1 MPKAYGVDIEMV
13 RRLWFQ
19 RQGLLRP
26 RARKL
31 TRKSFVDHLESCG
44 GLQLDSV
51 NVVDRAHHLTLWSRF
66 GKFDR
71 DLLRR
76 WIYQDKI
83 AYEFWGHEASMLP
96 LSHLPLSRRSFR
108 SFVLHSNW
116 WKEHRPPLGVMR
128 EVRRRISDEGPLE
141 SAEFK
146 ADRGGTGPWW
156 GWKQEK
162 MALEILWR
170 KGELAIADRRHFRR
184 VYDLAERVYPEGPAA
199 GKAEYEDSWLFTGL
213 RGNGIATEK
222 HLLNYFTSPRLK
234 APLRRDVI
242 ARNLKKK
249 RIVPVEVPGRSD
261 SYYATPET
269 LESLARLAKP
279 QGTALICPFD
289 SFLWQ
294 RERAEDLLDFRYR
307 IEIYVPPPKREF
319 GYYVLPI
326 LHEGNLVGRVDPK
339 LHRDRKELEIKAI
352 HLEQGFKAGAEF
364 KKALGETL
372 RDLAGFLDA
381 DKLSLPKGWRRL

>member
-1 MPKAYGVDIEMV
+1 MSKAYRVEIEKV

-26 RARKL
+26 RGRKL
-31 TRKSFVDHLESCG
+31 TQKSFVDHLESCG

-66 GKFDR
+66 GNYDR
-71 DLLRR
+71 DLLKR
-76 WIYQDKI
+76 WLYHDKI
-83 AYEFWGHEASMLP
+83 AYEFWGHEASVLP
-96 LSHLPLSRRSFR
+96 LKHLPLSRRSFS
-108 SFVLHSNW
+108 SFALHSSW
-116 WKEHRPPLGVMR
+116 WKEHRPPQGVMR
-128 EVRRRISDEGPLE
+128 EVRRRIKEEGPLE

-146 ADRGGTGPWW
+146 AKRGGTGPWW

-170 KGELAIADRRHFRR
+170 KGELAISGRRHFRR
-184 VYDLAERVYPEGPAA
+184 LYDLAERVYPEGPTSSK
-199 GKAEYEDSWLFTGL
+199 GEYEDSWLFTGL
-213 RGNGIATEK
+213 GGNGIASEK
-222 HLLNYFTSPRLK
+222 HLSNYFTSPRLK
-234 APLRRDVI
+234 APVRRAVI

-249 RIVPVEVPGRSD
+249 RILPVEVPGQSD
-261 SYYATPET
+261 IYYATAET
-269 LESLARLAKP
+269 LDKLARLPKP
-279 QGTALICPFD
+279 QGTSLVCPFD

-294 RERAEDLLDFRYR
+294 RERAEELLGFRYR
-307 IEIYVPPPKREF
+307 IEIYLPLPKREY

-326 LHEGNLVGRVDPK
+326 LHDGKLVGRVDPK
-339 LHRDRKELEIKAI
+339 LHRDRRELEIKAI
-352 HLEQGFKAGAEF
+352 HLEQGFKANAEF
-364 KKALGETL
+364 KIALGETL